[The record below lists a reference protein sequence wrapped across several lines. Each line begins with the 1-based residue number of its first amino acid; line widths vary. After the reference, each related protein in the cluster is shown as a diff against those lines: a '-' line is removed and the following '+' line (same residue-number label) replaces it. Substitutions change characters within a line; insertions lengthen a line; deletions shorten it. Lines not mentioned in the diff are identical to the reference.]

1 MNCKPG
7 AKRNRWFYFPMLSG
21 KCGMTLFALLLFSA
35 EWGFAR
41 QTPAEDWPQW
51 GGPRRDFT
59 WNETGLVD
67 AFPASGPKVLWRA
80 KVETGY
86 SGPAI
91 SAGRVFL
98 MDYILKAGDPK
109 PDPSKRNQLQGTER
123 VLCLDATTGKQLWV
137 HEYDSPYA
145 ISYPEGPRCTPAV
158 DGDRVYTLGA
168 EGQLCCLQVADGKV
182 LWEKQ
187 LKVAYGM
194 KESPLWGF
202 AAHPLVQGEL
212 LYCVVGGEGS
222 IAVAFD
228 KLTGEER
235 WHGLSAREP
244 GYCPPT
250 ILTIGGQE
258 QLVIWHAE
266 AINGLDPKTG
276 SELWS
281 QKLVPNYG
289 MAIAAPVTDGTRLYA
304 SGLAVSS
311 AFQFTSGSA
320 SPAPLWADGKG
331 FTTSHSP
338 VLAHEGFI
346 YGVDRLGWLRC
357 IDFQTGERRWQ
368 TTEPVVGPRPVNPG
382 TAFIVRNGDR
392 YFIAAETGE
401 LTIAHMNPEKYE
413 KVSSVK
419 LLEPTHESFGHL
431 AVWSAPAYAN
441 GCIFWRNDKEIIC
454 VSLKEE

>member
-1 MNCKPG
+1 MS
-7 AKRNRWFYFPMLSG
+7 RIRTWFLL
-21 KCGMTLFALLLFSA
+21 CALCFL
-35 EWGFAR
+35 
-41 QTPAEDWPQW
+41 PALPSLAGDDWPQW
-51 GGPRRDFT
+51 GGPRRDFS
-59 WNETGLVD
+59 WNETGIIEK
-67 AFPASGPKVLWRA
+67 FPAGGPKVVWRT

-86 SGPAI
+86 TGPAI
-91 SAGRVFL
+91 AGGRVFL
-98 MDYILKAGDPK
+98 MDYTISEGDPK
-109 PDPSKRNQLQGTER
+109 PDPSKRNQLKGTER
-123 VLCLDATTGKQLWV
+123 VICLDATTGKQLWE
-137 HEYDSPYA
+137 HKYDSPYA
-145 ISYPEGPRCTPAV
+145 ISYPEGPRCTPVV

-168 EGQLCCLQVADGKV
+168 EGQLICFQASDGKI
-182 LWEKQ
+182 LWDKQ
-187 LKVAYGM
+187 LKTAYGM

-202 AAHPLVQGEL
+202 AAHPLVQGDL

-222 IAVAFD
+222 VAVAFD

-235 WHGLSAREP
+235 WRSLSAREP

-250 ILTIGGQE
+250 ILTIGGKE

-266 AINGLDPKTG
+266 AINGLDAKTG
-276 SELWS
+276 SILWS
-281 QKLVPNYG
+281 QKLEPNYG

-311 AFQFTSGSA
+311 AFQFTDGA
-320 SPAPLWADGKG
+320 TSPATLWADGKG

-338 VLAHEGFI
+338 VLAHQGFI

-357 IDFQTGERRWQ
+357 IDFRTGERKWQ

-401 LTIAHMNPEKYE
+401 LTIARLTPEKYE
-413 KVSSVK
+413 KISSVK

-431 AVWSAPAYAN
+431 ALWSAPAYSN

>member
-1 MNCKPG
+1 GRWRAG
-7 AKRNRWFYFPMLSG
+7 A
-21 KCGMTLFALLLFSA
+21 
-35 EWGFAR
+35 AR
-41 QTPAEDWPQW
+41 RPLARPQW

-59 WNETGLVD
+59 WNETGIIEK
-67 AFPASGPKVLWRA
+67 FPASGPKVLWRT

-86 SGPAI
+86 TGPAV
-91 SAGRVFL
+91 AGGRVYL
-98 MDYILKAGDPK
+98 MDYTISEGDPK
-109 PDPSKRNQLQGTER
+109 PDPSKRNQLKGTER
-123 VLCLDATTGKQLWV
+123 VICLDAVSGKQLWE
-137 HEYDSPYA
+137 HQYDSPYA
-145 ISYPEGPRCTPAV
+145 ISYPEGPRCTPAI

-168 EGQLCCLQVADGKV
+168 EGQLFCFQAADGKI

-187 LKVAYGM
+187 LKTAYGM

-202 AAHPLVQGEL
+202 SAHPLVHGDM

-222 IAVAFD
+222 VAVAFD

-235 WHGLSAREP
+235 WRSLSAREP

-250 ILTIGGQE
+250 ILTIGGRE

-276 SELWS
+276 SVLWS
-281 QKLVPNYG
+281 QKLEPNYG
-289 MAIAAPVTDGTRLYA
+289 MAIAAPVTDGMRLYA

-311 AFQFTSGSA
+311 AFQFTTAASG
-320 SPAPLWADGKG
+320 PAPLWADGKG

-338 VLAHEGFI
+338 VLAHQGFI

-357 IDFQTGERRWQ
+357 IDFQTGERKWQ

-401 LTIAHMNPEKYE
+401 LTIARLSPDRYE
-413 KVSSVK
+413 KISSVK

-431 AVWSAPAYAN
+431 ALWSAPAYAN